1 MPAAP
6 TVVLVHGAFAE
17 SASWSGVIARLTE
30 RGVAAVATPNPL
42 RSVRTDAANVRSAVE
57 GIGGPVLLV
66 GHSYGGAVITEAA
79 VDSTAVVGLVYVA
92 AFAPDQG
99 ENALQLTGQFPGSTL
114 GDTVRPYPLDDGS
127 HDLLVDR
134 DLFPNQFAADVAPAE
149 AAIQARTQRPVRDV
163 ALGEAQPSV
172 PAWKSLPAGSTAP
185 SPNCPTAGTSR
196 SPCFRCTKCDSAFGN
211 SPETGRI
218 SRIRTPEG
226 AEKRAGMGTAES
238 QGTPG
243 KIQGTYRAL

>member
-1 MPAAP
+1 MPTAP

-17 SASWSGVIARLTE
+17 SASWSAVIARLTE

-99 ENALQLTGQFPGSTL
+99 ENALQLTGQFAGSTL
-114 GDTVRPYPLDDGS
+114 GDTIRPYPLEDGS

-134 DLFPNQFAADVAPAE
+134 DLFPNQFAADVAPLE
-149 AAIQARTQRPVRDV
+149 AAIQARTQRPIRDV

-172 PAWKSLPAGSTAP
+172 PAWQSLPSW
-185 SPNCPTAGTSR
+185 
-196 SPCFRCTKCDSAFGN
+196 FVFGDADKN
-211 SPETGRI
+211 IPV
-218 SRIRTPEG
+218 EG
-226 AEKRAGMGTAES
+226 LRFMAERAGALATEEVAGASHSVMVS
-238 QGTPG
+238 QPDAVVAV
-243 KIQGTYRAL
+243 ILRALDHLATA